1 MSKHFFFLEK
11 RKLSLYRACGVVGRR
26 PTVLKEKII
35 SLVKLSFLKKD
46 LLVVLGFWICL
57 VVLVCIGFWVF
68 LRTLQIQRLLVDQIL
83 ILILAL
89 AVDLII
95 GDPSEKRDKFYPIVW
110 ISRLMY
116 FFDRRT
122 RRGDARKEKILGV
135 VYPLLILFVFALPCL
150 MLYRIPSELV
160 YVILGTLIFKMTFTI
175 KGLERFGRNALET
188 ENLEAKREA
197 VGKIVSRDVADLDE
211 EHLDSAAIESVAENL
226 TDSVIAPFFY
236 FLLFGVFGAMVYRV
250 INTLDAVVGYKTE
263 RYRHFGWFSAKADDV
278 LNYVPER
285 IAAGLILL
293 TSNSKWGDLNKEVNK
308 EGNNHL
314 TIAAMSRALQ
324 VKLEKKGHY
333 TVGEQF
339 NSASK
344 KHIEGSIKIMKRSS
358 LLFAFVCIVALFIL
372 YVLSLSLFTNFTAAS
387 TALFA

>member
-1 MSKHFFFLEK
+1 MNFL
-11 RKLSLYRACGVVGRR
+11 
-26 PTVLKEKII
+26 I
-35 SLVKLSFLKKD
+35 D
-46 LLVVLGFWICL
+46 H
-57 VVLVCIGFWVF
+57 
-68 LRTLQIQRLLVDQIL
+68 IL

-95 GDPSEKRDKFYPIVW
+95 GDPSEKREKFYPIVW
-110 ISRLMY
+110 ISLLMY

-160 YVILGTLIFKMTFTI
+160 YVVLGALVFKMTFTI
-175 KGLERFGRNALET
+175 KGLERYGRNALET
-188 ENLEAKREA
+188 ENLELKREA
-197 VGKIVSRDVADLDE
+197 VGKIVSRDVETMDE

-263 RYRHFGWFSAKADDV
+263 RYLHFGWFSAKTDDL
-278 LNYVPER
+278 LNYLPER
-285 IAAGLILL
+285 IATGLIML
-293 TSNSKWGDLNKEVNK
+293 TSHSKWSDLKKEVNK
-308 EGNNHL
+308 AGNKHL
-314 TIAAMSRALQ
+314 TIAAMSHALQ

-333 TVGEQF
+333 IVGEKF
-339 NSASK
+339 ERASG
-344 KHIEGSIKIMKRSS
+344 KHIEGAIKIMKRSS
-358 LLFAFVCIVALFIL
+358 LLFALICILVLLLL
-372 YVLSLSLFTNFTAAS
+372 YVLSFSQPLH
-387 TALFA
+387 

>member
-1 MSKHFFFLEK
+1 MNFL
-11 RKLSLYRACGVVGRR
+11 
-26 PTVLKEKII
+26 I
-35 SLVKLSFLKKD
+35 D
-46 LLVVLGFWICL
+46 H
-57 VVLVCIGFWVF
+57 
-68 LRTLQIQRLLVDQIL
+68 IL

-95 GDPSEKRDKFYPIVW
+95 GDPSEKRERFYPIVW

-116 FFDRRT
+116 FFDRIT

-135 VYPLLILFVFALPCL
+135 LYPLLILFVFALPCL

-160 YVILGTLIFKMTFTI
+160 YVVLGALIFKMTFTI
-175 KGLERFGRNALET
+175 KGLERYGRNALET
-188 ENLEAKREA
+188 ENLELKREA
-197 VGKIVSRDVADLDE
+197 VGKIVSRDVETMDE

-250 INTLDAVVGYKTE
+250 FNTLDAVVGYKTE
-263 RYRHFGWFSAKADDV
+263 RYLHFGWFSARTDDL
-278 LNYVPER
+278 LNYLPER
-285 IAAGLILL
+285 IAAGLILF
-293 TSNSKWGDLNKEVNK
+293 TSHSKWMELNKEMNK

-314 TIAAMSRALQ
+314 TIAAMSHALQ

-333 TVGEQF
+333 VVGENF
-339 NSASK
+339 ERASR
-344 KHIEGSIKIMKRSS
+344 KHIEGAIKIMKRSS
-358 LLFAFVCIVALFIL
+358 LLFAFVCILVLLLL
-372 YVLSLSLFTNFTAAS
+372 YVLSFSLFTNFTAAS